1 MLTVVDS
8 FFFFFNFLNLYQL
21 PSFPDLFIFKY
32 MGSKNSQFQEVLKCE
47 TLNVK
52 FFEPWFS
59 GLQFSYNNNS
69 YNFLGL

>member
-1 MLTVVDS
+1 MLVMLTVVDS
-8 FFFFFNFLNLYQL
+8 FFFSLTFLYQL
-21 PSFPDLFIFKY
+21 SSVPDLFIFKY
-32 MGSKNSQFQEVLKCE
+32 MGSRNSQIQEVLKCG

-69 YNFLGL
+69 YNFLG